1 MFIFKIMTILIHKI
15 TGKKLEIQDK
25 VYNSFVSSGADLS
38 NYDLQV
44 DVVKLKE
51 NLVKE
56 LTPPKKKNILIETNT
71 NEEILLNNKKEKKD
85 DM

>member
-51 NLVKE
+51 NLV
-56 LTPPKKKNILIETNT
+56 
-71 NEEILLNNKKEKKD
+71 
-85 DM
+85 